1 MGEEIPPNQAIV
13 KGYVYDKELSLPL
26 SGVEIK
32 CASLKTTT
40 DSEGRFSL
48 RYLKLGNSEQQSFIL
63 TFQKEYYHPYQ
74 QEIVVK
80 VGLNTYQF
88 DLSSQRMGVTL
99 PAKIKEDYTLE
110 KDFNPYLALTD
121 VVVTKK
127 ARLTIKPGVI
137 IRFAQD
143 RKLLVEGEIIASGRD
158 EEKIQFTSI
167 GEKIVWE
174 GLWIQGT
181 HTYFKN
187 CLIEFATEGI
197 RINQQTGDISIF
209 HCQIRQCENYGISF
223 YQCGEN
229 LSVSIFQN
237 KIEKNKKDGLHLK
250 DCQLENLSIKFCR
263 IAQNGKNGIFVNDTD
278 ILIHHNDLDENEVG
292 IYVIQTEKRRTT
304 IWKNNLRNNQK
315 YAVAGNLPAGEKVK
329 ECYITGAGCAEGIEV
344 EKPSSEPITPTYNE
358 ERDSP

>member
-48 RYLKLGNSEQQSFIL
+48 RYLKLGNSEQQTFIL

-74 QEIVVK
+74 QEIMVK

-99 PAKIKEDYTLE
+99 PPKIKEDYTLE
-110 KDFNPYLALTD
+110 KEFNPYLALTD

-137 IRFAQD
+137 IRFAKN
-143 RKLLVEGEIIASGRD
+143 RKLLVEGEIYATGRD
-158 EEKIQFTSI
+158 KEKIQFTSI

-181 HTYFKN
+181 HAHFNN
-187 CLIEFATEGI
+187 CLIEFATEGM
-197 RINQQTGDISIF
+197 RINQKTDDISITY
-209 HCQIRQCENYGISF
+209 CQIRQCENYGISF
-223 YQCGEN
+223 YQCGEA
-229 LSVSIFQN
+229 LLAIIYQT
-237 KIEKNKKDGLHLK
+237 KIEKNKKDGIHLK
-250 DCQLENLSIKFCR
+250 NSQVASLTINFCR
-263 IAQNGKNGIFVNDTD
+263 IAQNEENGIFVNDTAVS
-278 ILIHHNDLDENEVG
+278 IYHNDLDENKVG
-292 IYVIQTEKRRTT
+292 IYSVHTKEREIK
-304 IWKNNLRNNQK
+304 ILRNNFRNNK
-315 YAVAGNLPAGEKVK
+315 EYAVAGNLPPGKKVE
-329 ECYITGAGCAEGIEV
+329 ECYFIGSGCAEGIEV
-344 EKPSSEPITPTYNE
+344 ENPSSEPITPTYTE
-358 ERDSP
+358 GIVSP